1 MRVDER
7 LENAMCDERAGI
19 IHPVRT
25 ILVTEGSLSDTAK
38 DAVRLTFNP
47 SGNARVNLLKML
59 AAALITEY
67 EWIMKDNPAA
77 TREAAVAITNLQTA
91 SMWGVLAATKNL

>member
-1 MRVDER
+1 MRIDEK
-7 LENAMCDERAGI
+7 LEQEMCNRAAGI
-19 IHPVRT
+19 VPVRT
-25 ILVTEGSLSDTAK
+25 IIVNDQSLSDTAK

-47 SGNARVNLLKML
+47 SGNARVHLLKML

-67 EWIMKDNPAA
+67 EWVMKDNPAA

-91 SMWGVLAATKNL
+91 SMWAVLAATKDL